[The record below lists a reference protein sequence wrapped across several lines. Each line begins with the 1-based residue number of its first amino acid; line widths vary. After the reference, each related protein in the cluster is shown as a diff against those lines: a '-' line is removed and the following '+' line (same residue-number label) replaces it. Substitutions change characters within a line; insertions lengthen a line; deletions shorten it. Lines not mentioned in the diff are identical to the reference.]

1 MSSLCAPA
9 MLYLIFSIIVIILM
23 FVNKYKNETIAVK
36 SLFIILWTLFLNF
49 LCEKG
54 LSGLSWF
61 LVLLPFILFI
71 LMILMIR
78 EMVESH
84 LRKQK

>member
-1 MSSLCAPA
+1 MSSICAPA
-9 MLYLIFSIIVIILM
+9 MLYLILSIITIALM
-23 FVNKYKNETIAVK
+23 FANKYKNETIAVK
-36 SLFIILWTLFLNF
+36 SLFIIIWTLFLNF

-71 LMILMIR
+71 LMIITMR
-78 EMVESH
+78 EMIESH

>member
-1 MSSLCAPA
+1 MSSICPPA
-9 MLYLIFSIIVIILM
+9 MLYLILSIITIALM
-23 FVNKYKNETIAVK
+23 FANKYKNETIAVK
-36 SLFIILWTLFLNF
+36 SLFIIIWTLFLNF

-54 LSGLSWF
+54 LSSLSWF

-71 LMILMIR
+71 LMIITMR
-78 EMVESH
+78 EMIESH